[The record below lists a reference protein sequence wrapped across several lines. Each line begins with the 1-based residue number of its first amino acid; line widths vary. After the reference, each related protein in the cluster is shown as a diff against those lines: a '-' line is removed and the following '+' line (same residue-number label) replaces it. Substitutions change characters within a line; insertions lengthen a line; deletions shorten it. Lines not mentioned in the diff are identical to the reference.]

1 MLLSYIANGKRQRRE
16 EMIGNRNKMVLMS
29 IAIVAIGIFTL
40 PITVSLFSAQHT
52 WYDLSGGPND
62 VPCEKCHAEIA
73 DEMRSDDNGVHRD
86 LTCAM
91 CHRTIFTNYI
101 YGSGEGSG
109 STAGKEAH
117 AASTVE
123 CMDCHGIYHDGT
135 KWNHWSYPEYG
146 TCNKCHSGG
155 VYTDF
160 ISAGGFGIEDPM
172 NPGYNTTDTD
182 TGTKAAHKKF
192 VLDAMNETLMEGA
205 NEACIAC
212 HTRIG
217 VDITWTKKENL
228 GFTATENET
237 GTWTIQSFAAGGE
250 NVTQV
255 NTANNWTNP

>member
-1 MLLSYIANGKRQRRE
+1 MNE
-16 EMIGNRNKMVLMS
+16 NRSKMVLMS

-40 PITVSLFSAQHT
+40 PISVSLFSAQHT
-52 WYDLSGGPND
+52 WYDLSAGAND

-73 DEMRSDDNGVHRD
+73 DEMQSSDNGVHRD

-101 YGSGEGSG
+101 YGSGYGSG
-109 STAGKEAH
+109 SAAGKEAH

-123 CMDCHGIYHDGT
+123 CMDCHGIWHDWGVV
-135 KWNHWSYPEYG
+135 WDHYSYSEYVG
-146 TCNKCHSGG
+146 ECYKCHGG
-155 VYTDF
+155 YGGIPDRGYLDF

-172 NPGYNTTDTD
+172 NPGHNTTDTD
-182 TGTKAAHKKF
+182 TGAKAAHKKF

-212 HTRIG
+212 HTRVG
-217 VDITWTKKENL
+217 VNITWRKNENL
-228 GFTATENET
+228 EFNATEDGT
-237 GTWTIQSFAAGGE
+237 GNWTIPSFAAGGE

-255 NTANNWTNP
+255 NTPNNWTI